1 VAELFSK
8 DEDLPRSA
16 PAIGFEIL
24 KMLQNEDSRRVSIFD
39 VVKQLKETN
48 RASVRNVYYGMLFL
62 YALDLIDFNAPYL
75 SGKC

>member
-1 VAELFSK
+1 MAELFSK

-16 PAIGFEIL
+16 PAIGYEIL
-24 KMLQNEDSRRVSIFD
+24 KMLQTDQNGRVSIFD
-39 VVKQLKETN
+39 VAKQLKKTN

-75 SGKC
+75 SYKC

>member
-1 VAELFSK
+1 MAELFSK

-16 PAIGFEIL
+16 PAIGYEIL
-24 KMLQNEDSRRVSIFD
+24 NMLQTDQHGRVSIFD
-39 VVKQLKETN
+39 VAKQLKKTN

-75 SGKC
+75 SRKC